1 MNTTYW
7 IDRIMKLAYRTGT
20 NDVYVGLSSSAPNP
34 DGTGVTEP
42 SGGGYSRA
50 HLLYFSEPS
59 NGEVHNTEPVIFP
72 PSVAQWFSD
81 ETPATHWCLFN
92 GKSATAPLLS
102 AGSLDEPMSIRKDVT
117 IRIPIGGISITLVD
131 AQEVT

>member
-1 MNTTYW
+1 MNTIYW

-20 NDVYVGLSSSAPNP
+20 NDVYVGLSSTLPQK

-42 SGGGYSRA
+42 IGGGYARA
-50 HLLYFSEPS
+50 HLLHFSEPID
-59 NGEVHNTEPVIFP
+59 GEVHNTEPVIFP
-72 PSVAQWFSD
+72 PSVAQWFPPD
-81 ETPATHWCLFN
+81 APAMYWCLFN

-102 AGSLDEPMSIRKDVT
+102 SGELKEPLAIRKDVT

-131 AQEVT
+131 V